1 MPIGTGTKSRT
12 GSASGY
18 KIGGFD
24 DDMKKA
30 RNTSSFQS
38 LTDSIYIESMRRGAL
53 LTFLVMAVIS
63 GGLAYLIY
71 SFLLSGWVES
81 NHSYRKAVTDKE
93 VENQK
98 TAAMLAGEPQFRAQ
112 FKKVA
117 DLYEEAKPLLP
128 EETEVSDVLGQVET
142 AAQRNGVTLTGLL
155 AVKDSVKSPKAEKL
169 YEREIPAV
177 VTGPYP
183 QVVRFF
189 GDISRMPRILLV
201 RDYSVVSMKNGVS
214 AGFTLVAYHAP
225 PPAETPGIPKE
236 LALTTN
242 GEAK

>member
-1 MPIGTGTKSRT
+1 MERR
-12 GSASGY
+12 
-18 KIGGFD
+18 
-24 DDMKKA
+24 
-30 RNTSSFQS
+30 RNTSSTQN
-38 LTDSIYIESMRRGAL
+38 LLDSIFVEAMRRGPV

-63 GGLAYLIY
+63 GGVAYLLY
-71 SFLLSGWVES
+71 SYVLDGWITS
-81 NHSYRKAVTDKE
+81 SHDYRQKVVAKE
-93 VENQK
+93 LENKK
-98 TAAMLAGEPQFRAQ
+98 TEAMLASEPQFKAQ

-117 DLYEEAKPLLP
+117 DLYQDAKPLLP

-155 AVKDSVKSPKAEKL
+155 AVKDSVKSPSAEKL

-189 GDISRMPRILLV
+189 SDISRMPRILLV
-201 RDYSVVSMKNGVS
+201 RDYSVVSLKNSVS

-225 PPAETPGIPKE
+225 PPAEMPALPKD
-236 LALTTN
+236 LVSNPSNTQ
-242 GEAK
+242 GQQ

>member
-1 MPIGTGTKSRT
+1 MNRS
-12 GSASGY
+12 
-18 KIGGFD
+18 
-24 DDMKKA
+24 

-38 LTDSIYIESMRRGAL
+38 FADSIYLESMRRGAFV
-53 LTFLVMAVIS
+53 TFLVMAVIS
-63 GGLAYLIY
+63 GGLGYLIY
-71 SFLLSGWVES
+71 SFLLSGWVDS
-81 NHSYRKAVTDKE
+81 NREHRQAVVAKE
-93 VENQK
+93 VENEK
-98 TAAMLAGEPQFRAQ
+98 TSAMLAGESQFKAQ

-155 AVKDSVKSPKAEKL
+155 AVKASVKSPSAAKL

-177 VTGPYP
+177 VTGSYP
-183 QVVRFF
+183 QVVHFF

-201 RDYSVVSMKNGVS
+201 RDYSIVSLKNSVS

-225 PPAETPGIPKE
+225 PPAETPGLPKD
-236 LALTTN
+236 LALANTSSP
-242 GEAK
+242 K